1 MVLDRNNRSFDDVD
15 ACRASLRGRAADVA
29 ILLIGRPNRSMSSKR
44 ELRFGNKGSLA
55 VVISGPKSG
64 CWYDHESD
72 VGGDLFDL
80 IRRERGG
87 NFASALEFARGL
99 VGSSASAS
107 SMFIHTAVTGGHQ
120 ETAAARSNT
129 VQFAANIW
137 NAGIDPRGTVVEA
150 YLNSR
155 SLDIPD
161 GVAGDV
167 IRFCKPFRYRGRT
180 AAGMVSLFRDIQ
192 NSQPVAISLT
202 FLDKDAAKLER
213 RFFGPVSKA
222 AIKLDS
228 KINRTL
234 HVGEGVESCIAAM
247 LADFRPTWALGSAG
261 GIAGLPAIANIKM
274 LHILGEVNDGGANER
289 AAETCA
295 ARWSEAGSTA
305 DIIVIEPLVGGDM
318 NDLWCEV
325 KAP

>member
-107 SMFIHTAVTGGHQ
+107 SMFIHTAVTG
-120 ETAAARSNT
+120 
-129 VQFAANIW
+129 
-137 NAGIDPRGTVVEA
+137 
-150 YLNSR
+150 
-155 SLDIPD
+155 
-161 GVAGDV
+161 
-167 IRFCKPFRYRGRT
+167 
-180 AAGMVSLFRDIQ
+180 
-192 NSQPVAISLT
+192 
-202 FLDKDAAKLER
+202 
-213 RFFGPVSKA
+213 
-222 AIKLDS
+222 
-228 KINRTL
+228 
-234 HVGEGVESCIAAM
+234 
-247 LADFRPTWALGSAG
+247 
-261 GIAGLPAIANIKM
+261 
-274 LHILGEVNDGGANER
+274 
-289 AAETCA
+289 
-295 ARWSEAGSTA
+295 
-305 DIIVIEPLVGGDM
+305 
-318 NDLWCEV
+318 
-325 KAP
+325 

>member
-15 ACRASLRGRAADVA
+15 ACRAALRGRAADVA

-64 CWYDHESD
+64 CWYDHESGE
-72 VGGDLFDL
+72 GGDLFDL

-107 SMFIHTAVTGGHQ
+107 STYIHTAVTGGHQ

-137 NAGIDPRGTVVEA
+137 NASIDPRGTVVEA

-213 RFFGPVSKA
+213 RFSGPSPR
-222 AIKLDS
+222 LQS
-228 KINRTL
+228 
-234 HVGEGVESCIAAM
+234 S
-247 LADFRPTWALGSAG
+247 
-261 GIAGLPAIANIKM
+261 
-274 LHILGEVNDGGANER
+274 
-289 AAETCA
+289 
-295 ARWSEAGSTA
+295 STA
-305 DIIVIEPLVGGDM
+305 RSIGHCTSARASKVV
-318 NDLWCEV
+318 
-325 KAP
+325 

>member
-15 ACRASLRGRAADVA
+15 ACRATLRGRAADVA

-72 VGGDLFDL
+72 EGGDLFDL

-107 SMFIHTAVTGGHQ
+107 STYIHSAVTGGHQ
-120 ETAAARSNT
+120 ETDAVRANT
-129 VQFAANIW
+129 VQFAASIW
-137 NAGIDPRGTVVEA
+137 NASVNPRGTVVEA
-150 YLNSR
+150 YLKSR
-155 SLDIPD
+155 SLEIPD
-161 GVAGDV
+161 CVAGNV
-167 IRFCKPFRYRGRT
+167 IRFCKPFHYGGRT
-180 AAGMVSLFRDIQ
+180 AAGMVSLFRDIAS
-192 NSQPVAISLT
+192 NEPAAISLT
-202 FLDKDAAKLER
+202 FLDKDATKLER
-213 RFFGPVSKA
+213 RFFGPVSGA
-222 AIKLDS
+222 AIKFDTEI
-228 KINRTL
+228 KKML
-234 HVGEGVESCIAAM
+234 HVGEGVESCLAAM
-247 LADFRPTWALGSAG
+247 LAGFRPTWALGSAA
-261 GIAGLPAIANIKM
+261 GIAGLPAIANIRI

-295 ARWSEAGSTA
+295 MRWSDAGSKA
-305 DIIVIEPLVGGDM
+305 EVIVLEPLVGADM
-318 NDLWCEV
+318 NDVWREV
-325 KAP
+325 SAS